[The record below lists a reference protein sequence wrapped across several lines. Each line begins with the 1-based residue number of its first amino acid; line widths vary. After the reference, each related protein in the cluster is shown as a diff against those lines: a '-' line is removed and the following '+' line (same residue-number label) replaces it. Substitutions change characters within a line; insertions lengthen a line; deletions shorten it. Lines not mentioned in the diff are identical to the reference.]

1 MTSEKKIVNI
11 HPGNHCVPSLP
22 NLKCNHPRARVVF
35 DDGTTEPRFLSGH
48 DVKQICEENNIALPK
63 HFQYMSE
70 APFE

>member
-1 MTSEKKIVNI
+1 MASEKKIVNI
-11 HPGNHCVPSLP
+11 HPGNHCVP
-22 NLKCNHPRARVVF
+22 RARVVF
-35 DDGTTEPRFLSGH
+35 DDGTTESRFLSGH